1 MNNTKSWPFTVR
13 RADWLADGAALAAV
27 RRAVFVV
34 EQFVPE
40 AEEWDDEDA
49 VSRHVIAH
57 AAAGDAIGTGR
68 LVPHGTYARIGRMA
82 VLKDWRGRG
91 VGSALL
97 RELIAMARDAGY
109 VETRLHAQTHALAF
123 YGKFGYIAV
132 GDEFIEAGIP
142 HVEMRLRFKP

>member
-1 MNNTKSWPFTVR
+1 MNNTKSWLFTVR
-13 RADWLADGAALAAV
+13 HADWLADGAALAAV

-68 LVPHGTYARIGRMA
+68 LVPHGTHARIGRMA

-123 YGKFGYIAV
+123 YSKFGYIAV